1 MQILNRFNKFIEK
14 WMALVTPACLVFG
27 VLFPQI
33 AKHGVPFVP
42 FVFAFITFT
51 GALKSQFRDVANVFK
66 TPWVLLVVM
75 VLLHLVIPGVACGLG
90 NLIFPDNS
98 NLITGIVL
106 EFAVPTAV
114 VSLMWVT
121 IYSGDNAMSL
131 ALVVIDTVL
140 APFLIPAT
148 LHVMVG
154 SRVQIDVTQMMRQLI
169 FMVAL
174 PAVLAMTL
182 NQCSKGKAQKV
193 LPSKLAPFSKLAL
206 IFVVASN
213 SSGVAPYIRH
223 MNLERVKVAGVI
235 LLLAAGYAIGLFI
248 ARLMHQN
255 RETQI
260 SMMYGAGMRNI
271 SAGAVIAATS
281 FPGEVLFPVMIG
293 TLFQQVLA
301 ALYGKIV
308 CERNED
314 K

>member
-1 MQILNRFNKFIEK
+1 M
-14 WMALVTPACLVFG
+14 
-27 VLFPQI
+27 LFY
-33 AKHGVPFVP
+33 KKNG
-42 FVFAFITFT
+42 
-51 GALKSQFRDVANVFK
+51 
-66 TPWVLLVVM
+66 
-75 VLLHLVIPGVACGLG
+75 IPGVACGLG

-121 IYSGDNAMSL
+121 IYSGNNAMSL

-154 SRVQIDVTQMMRQLI
+154 SRVQIDVTQMMLQLI

-193 LPSKLAPFSKLAL
+193 LPSKLAPFSKMAL

-223 MNLERVKVAGVI
+223 MNLERNESGRRDLTAGSRWI
-235 LLLAAGYAIGLFI
+235 CHRI
-248 ARLMHQN
+248 A
-255 RETQI
+255 
-260 SMMYGAGMRNI
+260 YC
-271 SAGAVIAATS
+271 AVDAS
-281 FPGEVLFPVMIG
+281 GS
-293 TLFQQVLA
+293 
-301 ALYGKIV
+301 
-308 CERNED
+308 
-314 K
+314 

>member
-1 MQILNRFNKFIEK
+1 M
-14 WMALVTPACLVFG
+14 
-27 VLFPQI
+27 LFY
-33 AKHGVPFVP
+33 KKNG
-42 FVFAFITFT
+42 
-51 GALKSQFRDVANVFK
+51 
-66 TPWVLLVVM
+66 
-75 VLLHLVIPGVACGLG
+75 IPGVACGLG

-121 IYSGDNAMSL
+121 IYSGNNAMSL

-182 NQCSKGKAQKV
+182 NQCSKGKTQKV
-193 LPSKLAPFSKLAL
+193 LPSKLAPFSKMAL

-223 MNLERVKVAGVI
+223 MNLERMKVAGVI
-235 LLLAAGYAIGLFI
+235 LLLAAGGYAIGLLI
-248 ARLMHQN
+248 ARLMRQD

-308 CERNED
+308 CERNKD

>member
-1 MQILNRFNKFIEK
+1 MQMLNRFNKFIEK

-33 AKHGVPFVP
+33 AKYGVPFVP

-66 TPWVLLVVM
+66 TPWALLIVM

-121 IYSGDNAMSL
+121 IYSGNNAMSL

-154 SRVQIDVTQMMRQLI
+154 SRVQIDGTQMMRQLI

-182 NQCSKGKAQKV
+182 N
-193 LPSKLAPFSKLAL
+193 
-206 IFVVASN
+206 
-213 SSGVAPYIRH
+213 
-223 MNLERVKVAGVI
+223 
-235 LLLAAGYAIGLFI
+235 
-248 ARLMHQN
+248 
-255 RETQI
+255 
-260 SMMYGAGMRNI
+260 
-271 SAGAVIAATS
+271 
-281 FPGEVLFPVMIG
+281 
-293 TLFQQVLA
+293 
-301 ALYGKIV
+301 
-308 CERNED
+308 
-314 K
+314 